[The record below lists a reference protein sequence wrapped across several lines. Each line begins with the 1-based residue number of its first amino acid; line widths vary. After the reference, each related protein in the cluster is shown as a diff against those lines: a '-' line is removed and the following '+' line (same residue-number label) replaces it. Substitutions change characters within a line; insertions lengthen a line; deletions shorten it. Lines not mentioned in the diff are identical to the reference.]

1 MQRGLWAMAVA
12 LGGCVPA
19 ATADQSGSGPGQGQP
34 PVTSF
39 PGAGEAEGEAAC
51 RAAVAKATGRG
62 DVVVVSSQLT
72 HVGRQV
78 TLAVGGERWSCVAG
92 GDGSVFDVI
101 RVGG

>member
-1 MQRGLWAMAVA
+1 M
-12 LGGCVPA
+12 
-19 ATADQSGSGPGQGQP
+19 
-34 PVTSF
+34 TSF

-92 GDGSVFDVI
+92 GMG
-101 RVGG
+101 RCLT